1 MAGYDPK
8 KRRAR
13 PEPEPAPAGDAPID
27 TLLRS
32 PPSNRAG
39 PAVER
44 VVAAPGAGDGIHRN
58 LALALIGMI
67 LLLWLLG
74 RRRSKSDR

>member
-1 MAGYDPK
+1 MAAYDPK

-13 PEPEPAPAGDAPID
+13 PEPEAAPAGDAPVD

-39 PAVER
+39 PAVNP
-44 VVAAPGAGDGIHRN
+44 VAAPGAGDGIHRN
-58 LALALIGMI
+58 LALALIGLI